1 MKRILKYLIVLVA
14 LGITVLFGI
23 KIPALG
29 LDTPEF
35 CAACHVMEPQYE
47 SYTHSAHRL
56 ASTCGDCHLPHS
68 LGYGAVEKAYT
79 GMKDFAGVVR
89 NKDPFE
95 IHASHH
101 AKGIIQANCVRCHGS
116 IMQEVGDTS
125 ADDGRYCFDCHR
137 NTPHGTYPNEPMTE
151 AQDFPADRA
160 LSATENAS
168 NAFMET
174 VESHDQRMQNG
185 EGSL

>member
-1 MKRILKYLIVLVA
+1 MKRILKYLIILVA
-14 LGITVLFGI
+14 LGITVLFAI

-47 SYTHSAHRL
+47 SYNHSAHRL

-95 IHASHH
+95 IHASNH
-101 AKGIIQANCVRCHGS
+101 AKGIIQANCIRCHGS
-116 IMQEVGDTS
+116 IMENIGDTS
-125 ADDGRYCFDCHR
+125 ADDGRNCFDCHR
-137 NTPHGTYPNEPMTE
+137 NTPHGTYPNELNSV
-151 AQDFPADRA
+151 QDFPVAQELAVTD
-160 LSATENAS
+160 NAS
-168 NAFMET
+168 DAFMEAVGT
-174 VESHDQRMQNG
+174 QDQRMQEG